1 MRNCYYVF
9 RDTFLAYFRAY
20 NRLEVH
26 GREHIPREGGLIVA
40 ANHTSYLDPPL
51 IGAAMTRRMTY
62 IAKEELFGPPLLGKF
77 VSSFSIPVSRDKP
90 THALIKDAVK
100 RLCAGEAIA
109 MFPGG
114 ERAKEG
120 DGLAEFKKGI
130 ELIARL
136 SKAAILPAYLN
147 GPWKSLPVG
156 AKFPRPVKITVRFG
170 PPLVYGKDYS
180 DTDATLRILEA
191 IGRIKNEGG
200 RGK

>member
-1 MRNCYYVF
+1 MKNCYFFF
-9 RDTFLAYFRAY
+9 RDTFAAYFRVY

-26 GREHIPREGGLIVA
+26 GTEHIPREGGLIVA

-62 IAKEELFGPPLLGKF
+62 IAKEELFRPPVLGKF
-77 VSSFSIPVSRDKP
+77 VSSFSIPVSRDRP
-90 THALIKDAVK
+90 THALIKEAVK

-114 ERAKEG
+114 ERAKSG
-120 DGLAEFKKGI
+120 DGLTEFKKGI
-130 ELIARL
+130 ELIGKL
-136 SKAAILPAYLN
+136 SKASILPAYLH

-156 AKFPRPVKITVRFG
+156 AKFPKPVKITVRFG

-180 DTDATLRILEA
+180 DADATSRILEA
-191 IGRIKNEGG
+191 IGRLKSEGSG
-200 RGK
+200 GK